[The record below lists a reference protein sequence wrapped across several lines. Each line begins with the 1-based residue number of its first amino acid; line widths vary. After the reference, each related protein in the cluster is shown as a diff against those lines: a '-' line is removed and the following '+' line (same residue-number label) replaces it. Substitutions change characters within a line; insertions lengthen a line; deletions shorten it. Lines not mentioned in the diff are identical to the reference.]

1 MEVRIG
7 EGNFHSSPM
16 GMETG
21 TDTKEMNVEFSL
33 KTKIQ
38 KSH

>member
-1 MEVRIG
+1 MA
-7 EGNFHSSPM
+7 EGNFHSSLM
-16 GMETG
+16 GMEIG